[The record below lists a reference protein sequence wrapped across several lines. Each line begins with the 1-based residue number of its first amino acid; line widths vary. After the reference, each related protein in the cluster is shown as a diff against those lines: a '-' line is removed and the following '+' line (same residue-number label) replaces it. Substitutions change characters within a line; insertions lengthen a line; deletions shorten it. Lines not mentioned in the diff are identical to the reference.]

1 MKLLQFTCQN
11 DPPSTQL
18 KQLLV
23 DQFNSWS
30 RLRWLTTDSGY
41 STDGFNMSVWKE
53 HTVNIGLWWLNYDN
67 VYNNLGDDGRAIA
80 DQMFGDLE
88 FQGVLKA
95 SPLVDG
101 VPETQ
106 IQIIDVSDLVAS
118 GYELPKENTI

>member
-1 MKLLQFTCQN
+1 
-11 DPPSTQL
+11 
-18 KQLLV
+18 
-23 DQFNSWS
+23 
-30 RLRWLTTDSGY
+30 
-41 STDGFNMSVWKE
+41 MSVWKE
-53 HTVNIGLWWLNYDN
+53 HTVNIGLWSLNYDN